1 VRVRAHDQGFVL
13 APPAAVY
20 ATVSQPA
27 SYPSWWPGATCDADG
42 RSTLRLPLE
51 PGRRSPASVER
62 HRPDVGAFLSLPGYR
77 GTLEWYLEP
86 FQEGTIVNGLLDVEA
101 AGGRRGSERRLLR
114 MRTSV
119 RGALVGLHEALR

>member
-1 VRVRAHDQGFVL
+1 VRVRAHDQGFVP

-20 ATVSQPA
+20 ATVSQPS
-27 SYPSWWPGATCDADG
+27 SYPSWWPGATWHAVG

-51 PGRRSPASVER
+51 PGRRRPASVER
-62 HRPDVGAFLSLPGYR
+62 HRPDVGVFLSLPGYR